1 MFKTRFAVLLGM
13 VLAAAASRLLP
24 HPPNL
29 TPIAAMALFGGAY
42 FSDKRA
48 AFLVTLAAMFLSDLV
63 IGLHRGLPVVYGTFA
78 LIVCIG
84 LWLRTRRTLLPVAGA
99 ALASSLLFF
108 IVTNFAVWALGSL
121 YPKTTQGLITCYL
134 AAVPF
139 FRNTLIGDAFYTA
152 VLFGGFTLAERRFPV
167 LREAEAAVQRG
178 R

>member
-42 FSDKRA
+42 FSDKRV

-63 IGLHRGLPVVYGTFA
+63 IGLHRGLPVVYGTFTM
-78 LIVCIG
+78 IVCIG
-84 LWLRTRRTLLPVAGA
+84 LRLRTRRTWLRVAGA

-108 IVTNFAVWALGSL
+108 IVTNFGVWALGSL
-121 YPKTTQGLITCYL
+121 YPKTMEGLIACYL
-134 AAVPF
+134 AAIPF
-139 FRNTLIGDAFYTA
+139 FKNTLIGDAFYAA
-152 VLFGGFTLAERRFPV
+152 VLFGGFALAERRFPV
-167 LREAEAAVQRG
+167 LSEADC
-178 R
+178 

>member
-1 MFKTRFAVLLGM
+1 MFNTRFAVLLGM

-29 TPIAAMALFGGAY
+29 TPIAAIALFGGAY
-42 FSDKRA
+42 FADKRA
-48 AFLVTLAAMFLSDLV
+48 AFLVPLAAMFLSDLV
-63 IGLHRGLPVVYGTFA
+63 IGLHRQLPVVYACFA
-78 LIVCIG
+78 MTVCIG
-84 LWLRTRRTLLPVAGA
+84 LWLRTRRRLRPIAGG

-108 IVTNFAVWALGSL
+108 IVTNFGVWALGSL
-121 YPKTTQGLITCYL
+121 YPKTMEGLITCYL

-152 VLFGGFTLAERRFPV
+152 VLFGGFALAERWFSV
-167 LREAEAAVQRG
+167 LGGTNAAVQRD